1 MRNPVVTFNKI
12 GYDPFIDFLKAYAI
26 IFVVVAHI
34 FPTSLWN
41 YCLFQV
47 WADMQVPIFILIQ
60 AFHAYKNG
68 APIIK
73 RATLL
78 NRIIIPFVLVQG
90 LTIFFYILFFQN
102 QTNDVLISSIISGG
116 IGPGSYY
123 FWIYLQV
130 AIILIIV
137 WPIINKLTRGQVT
150 WLFLMCSVFCEVLF
164 SLINLPDYI
173 YRLLAVRYLFLIP
186 LALIWVD
193 EGVLLNVKNIILS
206 IISIIF
212 VLFFSF
218 IKIDLEPLFYNTGWA
233 CHRWICYY
241 YLPVLLTYA
250 LWLLYNSFFKDGWMS
265 SFVKEIGKSSYGIYL
280 VQMSVF
286 VLFPIQ
292 CMDFIELPHIRLL
305 VWMLLI
311 LLLSIGGGII
321 LNNLMYKIFLVRHQ

>member
-1 MRNPVVTFNKI
+1 MNVPVVTFNKT

-60 AFHAYKNG
+60 AFHAYKKG

-73 RATLL
+73 WTTLL

-90 LTIFFYILFFQN
+90 FTLFFFILFFPN

-130 AIILIIV
+130 AIILVIV
-137 WPIINKLTRGQVT
+137 WPVINRLTRVQVT
-150 WLFLMCSVFCEVLF
+150 WLFLMCSIFCEVLF

-186 LALIWVD
+186 MALIWVD
-193 EGVLLNVKNIILS
+193 EGVLLNVKHIILS
-206 IISIIF
+206 IISIFF

-218 IKIDLEPLFYNTGWA
+218 LKIDLEPLFYNTGWA

-241 YLPVLLTYA
+241 YLPILLTYA
-250 LWLLYNSFFKDGWMS
+250 LWLLYDSFFKVGWIS
-265 SFVKEIGKSSYGIYL
+265 SFVKKIGKSSYGIYL
-280 VQMSVF
+280 AQMSVF

-292 CMDFIELPHIRLL
+292 CMDFIELPLIKLL
-305 VWMLLI
+305 VCMLLI
-311 LLLSIGGGII
+311 FILSIGGGII
-321 LNNLMYKIFLVRHQ
+321 LNNLMYKVFLVRH